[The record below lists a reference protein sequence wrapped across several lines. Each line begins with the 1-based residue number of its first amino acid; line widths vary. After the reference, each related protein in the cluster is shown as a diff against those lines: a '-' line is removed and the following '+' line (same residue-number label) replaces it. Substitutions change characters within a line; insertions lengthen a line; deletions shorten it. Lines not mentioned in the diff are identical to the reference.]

1 VKPTLRGRPGV
12 FLTLEG
18 GEGAGKSTLARGLAE
33 RARADG
39 VDVVV
44 TREPGGTADAE
55 AVRHVVLSGAA
66 KRFGAFGEALLFA
79 AARADHVRAVIR
91 PALARGA
98 LVICARFSDSTRAY
112 QGIAG
117 GLDHD
122 ILHALERV
130 AIGSTGPDLTL
141 ILDIDPHDAVA
152 RRHQRAGTG
161 DRFEDEGSAF
171 HVKLREAFRQIA
183 RDNPQRCRL
192 LDAAQ
197 SKDKLGAEAWGLVEG
212 VLAARTMAVHA

>member
-1 VKPTLRGRPGV
+1 MTPSSHGRAGV

-39 VDVVV
+39 VDVVI
-44 TREPGGTADAE
+44 TREPGGTAGAE
-55 AVRHVVLSGAA
+55 ALRHVVLSGEA

-98 LVICARFSDSTRAY
+98 LVICDRFSDSTRAY
-112 QGIAG
+112 QAIVG
-117 GLDHD
+117 GLDHH

-130 AIGSTGPDLTL
+130 AIGATRPDLTL
-141 ILDIDPHDAVA
+141 ILDIDPHHAA
-152 RRHQRAGTG
+152 ERRHRRAGIG
-161 DRFEDEGSAF
+161 DRFEDEGTAF
-171 HVKLREAFRQIA
+171 HAKLREAFRQIA
-183 RDNPQRCRL
+183 KDNPQRCRL
-192 LDAAQ
+192 LDGAQ
-197 SKDKLGAEAWGLVEG
+197 SIDALGAEAWRLVEG
-212 VLAARTMAVHA
+212 VLAARTMAALA